1 MTIRKA
7 AQNDKEF
14 VISMANQ
21 VYYDSE
27 RDFWKEGYYRI
38 DEKEFTQ
45 HIDNEWLYIGE
56 IDSEIV
62 GCVLMK
68 PVDETTTSFSMLI
81 CHPNHRKKG
90 IGKTLVNHVI
100 DIANKAGYHK
110 MQIEILSPM
119 HWIHKEKEF
128 LKSWYTSIGF
138 NLLKEVNFLDY
149 YPTHDKYMKCS
160 LLFSLYEKDLT
171 N

>member
-100 DIANKAGYHK
+100 DIANKSGYQK

-128 LKSWYTSIGF
+128 LKIWYTSIGF